1 VSYPILVSAGEASG
15 DLYTSSLV
23 AALRGQL
30 PQAQFFGCAGPR
42 MQNTGVEPV
51 VDAASLNVVGLF
63 EVLTHV
69 PRIYA
74 EYRKLCRQARL
85 RRPCLAIL
93 TDSPDFHLPLAR
105 HLKRLQ
111 IPVIYLVAPQVWA
124 WRRSRLRAM
133 RRLIDRLLCIFPFE
147 EEFFRRHGIPA
158 DYIGHPLTRLVKP
171 TVNREEFF
179 RKHNL
184 NPARPL
190 IGLLPGSRPGE
201 IARHLGPLREA
212 VERIEAQ
219 CRASFLLGTPVGFE
233 AKFGRRIFQRPLA
246 GCPIQIVEGQTWDL
260 AACADLLLA
269 ASGTVTVEAAL
280 LGAPMVTFYRVSGL
294 SWTLG
299 RHLVDVPYFSM
310 VNLIAGNAVV
320 PELIQNEMTAERLAS
335 EALKLL
341 EDGGRQQQMRRG
353 LQLVASRLWRDQ
365 DPMSLAAGIVL
376 DMLKRKR

>member
-1 VSYPILVSAGEASG
+1 
-15 DLYTSSLV
+15 
-23 AALRGQL
+23 
-30 PQAQFFGCAGPR
+30 
-42 MQNTGVEPV
+42 
-51 VDAASLNVVGLF
+51 
-63 EVLTHV
+63 
-69 PRIYA
+69 
-74 EYRKLCRQARL
+74 
-85 RRPCLAIL
+85 
-93 TDSPDFHLPLAR
+93 
-105 HLKRLQ
+105 
-111 IPVIYLVAPQVWA
+111 VAPQVWA

-133 RRLIDRLLCIFPFE
+133 RPRIDRLLCIFPFE
-147 EEFFRRHGIPA
+147 EEFFRRHGIAA

-171 TVNREEFF
+171 GMGREEFF

-184 NPARPL
+184 DPARPL

-212 VERIEAQ
+212 VERIRAQ
-219 CRASFLLGTPVGFE
+219 CRSSFLLGTPMGFE
-233 AKFGRRIFQRPLA
+233 AKFGRRIFERPLA
-246 GCPIQIVEGQTWDL
+246 GFPIQIVEGETWDL
-260 AACADLLLA
+260 AASADLVLA

-280 LGAPMVTFYRVSGL
+280 LGTPMVTFYRVSGL

-320 PELIQNEMTAERLAS
+320 PELIQNEMTAERLAG
-335 EALKLL
+335 EALRLL
-341 EDGGRQQQMRRG
+341 EDGARRQQMRCG